1 MREKLLNVEVA
12 LACLLVSGC
21 VPMRKE
27 ATPIM
32 STSEYQARPPLEGSL
47 FPSDQA
53 VLGDEAIKRILSSKV
68 ELPEKARV
76 AVMKFPLG
84 DDTAGRYYGYY
95 YWRQEEYLKTQQEY
109 SDALS
114 TTLVASK
121 RIAEVTP
128 LPSLMTP
135 RQASV
140 PVLREAAVRMQA
152 DLLLVF
158 RVTSDAYYKYTVFA
172 KDKVKVYSTCEA
184 VLLDVR
190 TGLVPFTKIITRE
203 KLAAKQP
210 NDLDLNETMRRAEK
224 DAALEALKTVA
235 DNLVNFLSSLPA
247 KVD

>member
-84 DDTAGRYYGYY
+84 DDTAGRYGYY
-95 YWRQEEYLKTQQEY
+95 YWRQEEYVKTQQEY

-152 DLLLVF
+152 DLLLVY
-158 RVTSDAYYKYTVFA
+158 RVTSDSYYKYTVFA

-235 DNLVNFLSSLPA
+235 DDLVNFLSLLPA

>member
-1 MREKLLNVEVA
+1 MREGIFKLDVA
-12 LACLLVSGC
+12 LAGFLLSGC
-21 VPMRKE
+21 VPLHKE
-27 ATPIM
+27 AAPMM
-32 STSEYQARPPLEGSL
+32 STAEYQTRPPLEGSL

-53 VLGDEAIKRILSSKV
+53 VLSDEAIKRILSSKL

-76 AVMKFPLG
+76 AVMKFPMG
-84 DDTAGRYYGYY
+84 EDTAGRYYGYY
-95 YWRQEEYLKTQQEY
+95 YWRQEEYVKTQQEY

-114 TTLVASK
+114 TTLLASK

-158 RVTSDAYYKYTVFA
+158 RVTGDAYYKYTIFA

-203 KLAAKQP
+203 KLAVKEP
-210 NDLDLNETMRRAEK
+210 NDLDLIETMRRAEK
-224 DAALEALKTVA
+224 NASLESLKAVA
-235 DNLVNFLSSLPA
+235 DDLVGFLGSLPI
-247 KVD
+247 KSG

>member
-1 MREKLLNVEVA
+1 MREKLLNMEVA

-53 VLGDEAIKRILSSKV
+53 VLGDEAIRRILSSKV
-68 ELPEKARV
+68 ELPEKARM

-84 DDTAGRYYGYY
+84 DDTAGRYGYY
-95 YWRQEEYLKTQQEY
+95 YWRQEEYVKTQQEY

-158 RVTSDAYYKYTVFA
+158 RVTGDAYYKYTIFA

-203 KLAAKQP
+203 KLAVKEP

-224 DAALEALKTVA
+224 NASLESLKAVA
-235 DNLVNFLSSLPA
+235 DDLVGFLGSLPI
-247 KVD
+247 KSG

>member
-1 MREKLLNVEVA
+1 
-12 LACLLVSGC
+12 
-21 VPMRKE
+21 
-27 ATPIM
+27 M
-32 STSEYQARPPLEGSL
+32 STSEYQARPPLEASL

-68 ELPEKARV
+68 ELPEKAKV
-76 AVMKFPLG
+76 AVMKFPTG
-84 DDTAGRYYGYY
+84 EETAARYYGYY

-109 SDALS
+109 SEALS
-114 TTLVASK
+114 TTLLASK

-158 RVTSDAYYKYTVFA
+158 RVTSDAYYKYTVFT

-190 TGLVPFTKIITRE
+190 TGLVPFTRIITRE
-203 KLAAKQP
+203 KLAVKGP

-224 DAALEALKTVA
+224 DAAVEALQAVA

-247 KVD
+247 KAD